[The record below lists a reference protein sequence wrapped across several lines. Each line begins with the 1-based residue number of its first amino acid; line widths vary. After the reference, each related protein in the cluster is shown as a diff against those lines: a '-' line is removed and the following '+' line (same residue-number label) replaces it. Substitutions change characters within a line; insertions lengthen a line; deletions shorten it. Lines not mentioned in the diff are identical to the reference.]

1 MRPWSNRQRLWFYRG
16 LTLLSTALIVH
27 VLAVWATPRLIMNR
41 LMNGPTAQAMNML
54 NQAAFPPAVDASA
67 RRVVMPS
74 PDLLY
79 SVCVFDVS
87 DGPVR
92 VRANPGL
99 PSYWS
104 IALYAANSDNFF
116 VLNDREAGAA
126 PVDLWLV
133 SEGPNAQDPA
143 MPPGARVVVSPS
155 TRGFLLMRVLT
166 ADYEAEKAIVEPAR
180 RSLQCS
186 RGGVPKPP

>member
-1 MRPWSNRQRLWFYRG
+1 MRSWTAGQRLWFYRG
-16 LTLLSTALIVH
+16 RKLLATALIVH
-27 VLAVWATPRLIMNR
+27 LLVVWATPRLIMSR
-41 LMNGPTAQAMNML
+41 VMNGPAAQAMNMR
-54 NQAAFPPAVDASA
+54 NQAAFLPETDASV

-87 DGPVR
+87 AGPVR

-116 VLNDREAGAA
+116 VLNDRQAGAS

-133 SEGPNAQDPA
+133 SEGPSPRGPA
-143 MPPGARVVVSPS
+143 VPPGARVVVSPS
-155 TRGFLLMRVLT
+155 SQGFLLLRVLT
-166 ADYEAEKAIVEPAR
+166 SDYQSEKAMLEPAR
-180 RSLQCS
+180 RTLQCS
-186 RGGVPKPP
+186 QAGA